1 MSVCVSVCRL
11 KMAEMPLNILRPSF
25 CVEGDDDDE
34 HLEKDEHKLEKI
46 EKFDT
51 NL

>member
-1 MSVCVSVCRL
+1 
-11 KMAEMPLNILRPSF
+11 MAEMPLNILRPSF
-25 CVEGDDDDE
+25 CVEGDDDE